1 MFFTIKKRIR
11 EVCATHLAFHFTGT
25 SNMHHKK
32 CRMLNV
38 AEITRN
44 QAITHA
50 IHYKSHSE
58 DWNEKCT
65 TALFVFRF

>member
-1 MFFTIKKRIR
+1 MFFTIKKRTR
-11 EVCATHLAFHFTGT
+11 RHVLLT
-25 SNMHHKK
+25 SCFVLRALQICITK
-32 CRMLNV
+32 CHTINV

-50 IHYKSHSE
+50 IHYKSDSE

-65 TALFVFRF
+65 TALFLFRF